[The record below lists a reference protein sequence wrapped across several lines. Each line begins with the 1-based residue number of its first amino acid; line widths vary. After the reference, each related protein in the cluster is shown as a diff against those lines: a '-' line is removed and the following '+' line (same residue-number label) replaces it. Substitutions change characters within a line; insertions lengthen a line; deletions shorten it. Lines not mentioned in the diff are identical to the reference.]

1 MGVFLFLSVIS
12 YSSSMKRELA
22 KAIEP
27 SFSSYVKIQ
36 SIKLLEY
43 HNHNK
48 HKDCHQKIQILQNT
62 IERDTNSFF

>member
-27 SFSSYVKIQ
+27 SFSSCEKIQ
-36 SIKLLEY
+36 SIKILEY
-43 HNHNK
+43 HDPK
-48 HKDCHQKIQILQNT
+48 IQGMSSKDCSTIQILQYT
-62 IERDTNSFF
+62 IERDT